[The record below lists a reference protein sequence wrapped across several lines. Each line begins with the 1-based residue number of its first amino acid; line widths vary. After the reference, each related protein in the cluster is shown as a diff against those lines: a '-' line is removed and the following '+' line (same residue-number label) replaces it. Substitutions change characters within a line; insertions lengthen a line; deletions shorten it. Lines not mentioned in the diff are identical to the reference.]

1 MQDDK
6 TKEMKKTSWWAQ
18 YILPI
23 AVVATMVLPSIAQAK
38 GKKSGKN
45 YIDGPNGKIEVF
57 AEENVRQDSTLG
69 KDVTPKK
76 KKWPT
81 VKEMR
86 NGPACK
92 PLSEVKESLKSDI
105 PAYEAWLMANG
116 YSPTEGK
123 FGWSYIDFSST
134 MENRAEFN
142 KWISYAYT
150 VPRGS
155 PLISIYVFLPDKE
168 HYVQT
173 GEWRADPKELDRYVA
188 PLVVGP
194 NAKKA
199 QDALREFMTAS
210 HTKKITPNHSVRKW
224 QKVSRIVAKGAD
236 DVVDEEMLDNMMAM
250 YPVGCAMRDLA
261 RQTGQQN
268 LVNLFKSA
276 CDYICQNPQ
285 YAGGVCWN
293 LYSMLNGAQM
303 SRNWGGDDWITAIDA
318 YASLGGAGRRGGEL
332 LGVANTAKWDRIA
345 YLREHPELK
354 KQQMPVNATGRNP
367 AGNGNLVKEPLKPT
381 YGDKPAK
388 NLSQKTGAGLSLELE
403 EEKDEN
409 GNDFEYDE
417 KELFDQFLPKFLQNH
432 PDDKNTGS
440 KSPRR

>member
-1 MQDDK
+1 MQNDTPQK
-6 TKEMKKTSWWAQ
+6 RNRNLWWMRYALSLALTGMM
-18 YILPI
+18 ILPN
-23 AVVATMVLPSIAQAK
+23 IAQAK

-45 YIDGPNGKIEVF
+45 FIDGPNGKIEVF
-57 AEENVRQDSTLG
+57 AEKNAGQQTTTEKDSAQ
-69 KDVTPKK
+69 KK

-81 VKEMR
+81 FEEMR
-86 NGPACK
+86 RAPACK
-92 PLSEVKESLKSDI
+92 PLSEVKESLKSNI
-105 PAYEAWLMANG
+105 PDYEAWLMGRG

-332 LGVANTAKWDRIA
+332 LGVANTAKRGRIA

-367 AGNGNLVKEPLKPT
+367 AGNGNLVKNQEPPKPT
-381 YGDKPAK
+381 YNEKTAK
-388 NLSQKTGAGLSLELE
+388 NLFSKPVMEVAVEKAQAESNNPEFEEDDLKEFNFENMFDDMFKT
-403 EEKDEN
+403 EKS
-409 GNDFEYDE
+409 ND
-417 KELFDQFLPKFLQNH
+417 KK
-432 PDDKNTGS
+432 
-440 KSPRR
+440 